1 MENQLAII
9 IPAFK
14 PDFLQKALQSIENQ
28 TNKNFQVYIGD
39 DASPH
44 DLQSICQPF
53 VDRNG
58 WNYHRFDHN
67 LGSKNLVQ
75 HWNRS
80 VQLSVEPW
88 VWLFSD
94 DDEMA
99 DNCVEGFYE
108 SLSKQDD
115 CQVFK
120 FNFSII
126 NSASEV
132 IETNPVEKG
141 EIHPFNFGKLR
152 FERQLLT
159 SAVEFIFKRQAW
171 QRENGFISFPA
182 AWCSDDAS
190 WMAFSEPKAIQI
202 IPKGLV
208 YWRMSH
214 VNISSLAGNFV
225 YAKLEA
231 ALMFIQWF
239 NQKYKSQIQPQ
250 LFGEQVIWFRL
261 QLEHLFHPPTLTES
275 LAITLRLC
283 PPSFFSFLRTFN
295 EIYARSAG
303 SMLKKR
309 GLPATGF
316 RDFISRKLPRF

>member
-1 MENQLAII
+1 MERQLAIV

-14 PDFLQKALQSIENQ
+14 PDFLQKSLQSIENQ
-28 TNKNFQVYIGD
+28 TNKNFQLYIGD

-44 DLQSICQPF
+44 DLSTICQPF
-53 VDRNG
+53 VERNG

-67 LGSKNLVQ
+67 VGSKNLVQ
-75 HWNRS
+75 HWNRCI
-80 VQLSVEPW
+80 QLSVETW

-94 DDEMA
+94 DDEMGPE
-99 DNCVEGFYE
+99 CVAGFYE
-108 SLSKQDD
+108 SLNKKTD

-126 NSASEV
+126 NSTSEI
-132 IETNPVEKG
+132 IETNPEETG
-141 EIHPFNFGKLR
+141 ELAPFTFGKLR
-152 FERQLLT
+152 FERHLLT
-159 SAVEFIFKRQAW
+159 SAVEFIFKRSAW
-171 QRENGFISFPA
+171 QRENGFVAFPA

-190 WMAFSEPKAIQI
+190 WMAFSEPYAIQI

-208 YWRMSH
+208 FWRMSD
-214 VNISSLAGNFV
+214 VNISSLAGEFV

-239 NQKYKSQIQPQ
+239 NNKFQAKIQPQ

-261 QLEHLFHPPTLTES
+261 QLEHLFHPPTLLEA
-275 LAITLRLC
+275 LAITIRLG
-283 PPSFFSFLRTFN
+283 PPSFYSFLRTFN
-295 EIYARSAG
+295 EIYARSEG

-309 GLPATGF
+309 GLAATGF